1 MIWYLIKFG
10 AALMVS
16 MCLTLII
23 LNKYV
28 SKENQLSKNNKIKV
42 YILCVVGLIYL
53 IKCV

>member
-1 MIWYLIKFG
+1 MIWYLIKFEV
-10 AALMVS
+10 ALMVL

-23 LNKYV
+23 LDKYA
-28 SKENQLSKNNKIKV
+28 SKENQLSKNKIKV